1 MNSYVQVFKR
11 ECKYRVWS
19 LYWRLRSE
27 YLDSQLGGLDAES
40 GRRIIAQE
48 RWMSEVKFRRIGI
61 PEQGRGFLLVC
72 AGQRLVLQLAARL
85 TVESV
90 VDGYSR

>member
-1 MNSYVQVFKR
+1 MELVLEAQEQIY
-11 ECKYRVWS
+11 
-19 LYWRLRSE
+19 
-27 YLDSQLGGLDAES
+27 DSQLSGLDAES
-40 GRRIIAQE
+40 GGRIIAEE

-61 PEQGRGFLLVC
+61 PEQGRGSLLVC
-72 AGQRLVLQLAARL
+72 AGQSLVLQLAARL